1 MRNDHAA
8 GERTLE
14 SAAVKKPWTTPAL
27 DIYEASDADNQP
39 FSPNQGDGVTSC
51 GS

>member
-1 MRNDHAA
+1 MRNDHTA
-8 GERTLE
+8 GERQ
-14 SAAVKKPWTTPAL
+14 SDGAAAKKPWTTPAL
-27 DIYEASDADNQP
+27 DIYEASDAENQP